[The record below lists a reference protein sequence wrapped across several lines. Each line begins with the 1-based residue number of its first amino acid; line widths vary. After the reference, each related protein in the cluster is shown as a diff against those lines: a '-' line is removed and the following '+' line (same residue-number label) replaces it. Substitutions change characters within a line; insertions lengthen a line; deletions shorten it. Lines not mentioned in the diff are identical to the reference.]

1 VHSSRARRWAA
12 AGVLVVLALAGAAAA
27 YAISHS
33 GGTAAGPPV
42 PAGSRHT
49 HVPRSTAP
57 RTTAPPTTG
66 SVTVS
71 VDSGA
76 SSSTAPPPPPPRP
89 RLPRPHIV
97 WKPIPLPARRL
108 AETAA
113 YAERHYGVDT
123 WHIRGPRVIVE
134 HYTASTTM
142 ISAWSTFAQDV
153 PDSELHELPGTCAHF
168 IVDRDGTIYQLVPL
182 DVICRHTVGLN
193 LVALGIEHVGM
204 SDSEVLDDPAQMR
217 ASLHL
222 TAWLMARYHIP
233 LGDVIGHA
241 ESLTSPYHHE
251 LYAPWRC
258 QTHADWQPADMDVYR
273 HRLRALLHR
282 YRIPVGKPVPRVS
295 PGC

>member
-1 VHSSRARRWAA
+1 VHSPRARRWGAA
-12 AGVLVVLALAGAAAA
+12 AILVVLALAGAAAA
-27 YAISHS
+27 YAISRS

-42 PAGSRHT
+42 SAGSRHT
-49 HVPRSTAP
+49 HAP
-57 RTTAPPTTG
+57 RTTAPGSTAPTP
-66 SVTVS
+66 SVTVTVES
-71 VDSGA
+71 DTSA
-76 SSSTAPPPPPPRP
+76 TTAPEPPPPPKPH
-89 RLPRPHIV
+89 LPRPHIV
-97 WKPIPLPARRL
+97 WKPIPFSARRL
-108 AETAA
+108 AETAS
-113 YAERHYGVDT
+113 YAKRHYGVDT
-123 WHIRGPRVIVE
+123 AHIRGPHVIVE
-134 HYTASTTM
+134 HYTVSTTM

-204 SDSEVLDDPAQMR
+204 SDAQVLDDPAQMR

-222 TAWLMARYHIP
+222 TAWLMQRYHIP

-251 LYAPWRC
+251 LYGPWRC
-258 QTHADWQPADMDVYR
+258 QTHADWQPVDMGVYR

-282 YRIPVGKPVPRVS
+282 YQIPIGKPVPRVS
-295 PGC
+295 SGC

>member
-1 VHSSRARRWAA
+1 MDSSRARRWAA
-12 AGVLVVLALAGAAAA
+12 AAILVVLALAGAAAA
-27 YAISHS
+27 YAISRS
-33 GGTAAGPPV
+33 GGTAAGPPAS
-42 PAGSRHT
+42 AGSRHT
-49 HVPRSTAP
+49 HAPRSTAP
-57 RTTAPPTTG
+57 PATA

-71 VDSGA
+71 VE
-76 SSSTAPPPPPPRP
+76 SSTTASTTTPPPPPAPRLARP
-89 RLPRPHIV
+89 RIV
-97 WKPIPLPARRL
+97 WKPIPFGAQRL

-113 YAERHYGVDT
+113 YAQRHYGVDT
-123 WHIRGPRVIVE
+123 WHIRGPHVIVE
-134 HYTASTTM
+134 HYTVSTTM

-204 SDSEVLDDPAQMR
+204 SDAEVLDDPAQMR

-222 TAWLMARYHIP
+222 TAWLMQRYHIP

-251 LYAPWRC
+251 LYGPWRC
-258 QTHADWQPADMDVYR
+258 QTHSDWQPADMAVYR
-273 HRLRALLHR
+273 ARLRALLHR
-282 YRIPVGKPVPRVS
+282 YHIPVGRPVRPVS
-295 PGC
+295 SGC

>member
-1 VHSSRARRWAA
+1 VDSSRARRWAA
-12 AGVLVVLALAGAAAA
+12 SGVLVVLALAGAATA
-27 YAISHS
+27 YAISRS

-42 PAGSRHT
+42 SAGSRHT
-49 HVPRSTAP
+49 HAPRSTAP
-57 RTTAPPTTG
+57 PATG
-66 SVTVS
+66 SVTLS
-71 VDSGA
+71 VE
-76 SSSTAPPPPPPRP
+76 SSTSSTTSPPPPPAP

-97 WKPIPLPARRL
+97 PKPIPFGAQRL

-113 YAERHYGVDT
+113 YAQRHYGVDT
-123 WHIRGPRVIVE
+123 WHIRGPHVIVE
-134 HYTASTTM
+134 HYTVSTTM

-193 LVALGIEHVGM
+193 LTALGIEHVGM
-204 SDSEVLDDPAQMR
+204 SDAEVLDDPAQMR

-222 TAWLMARYHIP
+222 TAWLMGRYHIP

-251 LYAPWRC
+251 LYGPWRC
-258 QTHADWQPADMDVYR
+258 QTHADWQPADMAVYR
-273 HRLRALLHR
+273 ARLRTLLHR
-282 YRIPVGKPVPRVS
+282 YHIPIGKPVPRVS
-295 PGC
+295 SGC

>member
-1 VHSSRARRWAA
+1 VESSRARRWAA
-12 AGVLVVLALAGAAAA
+12 GVILVVLVLAGAAAA
-27 YAISHS
+27 YAISRS
-33 GGTAAGPPV
+33 GGTAGPPAS
-42 PAGSRHT
+42 AGSRHT
-49 HVPRSTAP
+49 HPPRSTAP
-57 RTTAPPTTG
+57 PATG
-66 SVTVS
+66 SATVS
-71 VDSGA
+71 VE
-76 SSSTAPPPPPPRP
+76 SSTSATEPPPSPPRP

-97 WKPIPLPARRL
+97 WKPIPFGARRL

-113 YAERHYGVDT
+113 YAQRHYGVDT
-123 WHIRGPRVIVE
+123 SHIRGPHVIVE
-134 HYTASTTM
+134 HYTVSTTM

-193 LVALGIEHVGM
+193 LTALGIEHVGM
-204 SDSEVLDDPAQMR
+204 SDAEVLDDPAQMR

-222 TAWLMARYHIP
+222 TAWLMGRYHIP

-251 LYAPWRC
+251 LYGPWRC
-258 QTHADWQPADMDVYR
+258 QTHSDWQPADMAVYR
-273 HRLRALLHR
+273 ARLRALLHR
-282 YRIPVGKPVPRVS
+282 YHIPIGKPVPRVS

>member
-1 VHSSRARRWAA
+1 VHSPRARRWGAA
-12 AGVLVVLALAGAAAA
+12 AILVVLALAGAAAA
-27 YAISHS
+27 YAISRS

-42 PAGSRHT
+42 SAGSRHT
-49 HVPRSTAP
+49 HAP
-57 RTTAPPTTG
+57 RTTAPGSTAPTP
-66 SVTVS
+66 SVTVTVES
-71 VDSGA
+71 DTSA
-76 SSSTAPPPPPPRP
+76 TTAPEPPPPPKPH
-89 RLPRPHIV
+89 LPRPHIV
-97 WKPIPLPARRL
+97 WKPIPFSAQRL
-108 AETAA
+108 AETAS
-113 YAERHYGVDT
+113 YAKRHYGVDT
-123 WHIRGPRVIVE
+123 AHIRGPHVIVE
-134 HYTASTTM
+134 HYTVSTTM

-204 SDSEVLDDPAQMR
+204 SDAQVLDDPAQMR

-222 TAWLMARYHIP
+222 TAWLMQRYHIP

-251 LYAPWRC
+251 LYGPWRC
-258 QTHADWQPADMDVYR
+258 QTHADWQPADMGVYR

-282 YRIPVGKPVPRVS
+282 YQIPIGKPVSRVS
-295 PGC
+295 SGC